1 MDSYFQ
7 FINFSQF
14 KSLKIENSFSIFEN
28 KTEIQQNLH
37 CPVAEDSSSSE
48 LSTEQ
53 KPEQEHDKITDE
65 GRKLEFY

>member
-1 MDSYFQ
+1 MR
-7 FINFSQF
+7 
-14 KSLKIENSFSIFEN
+14 LKIHE
-28 KTEIQQNLH
+28 NLH
-37 CPVAEDSSSSE
+37 CPTAEDSSSE